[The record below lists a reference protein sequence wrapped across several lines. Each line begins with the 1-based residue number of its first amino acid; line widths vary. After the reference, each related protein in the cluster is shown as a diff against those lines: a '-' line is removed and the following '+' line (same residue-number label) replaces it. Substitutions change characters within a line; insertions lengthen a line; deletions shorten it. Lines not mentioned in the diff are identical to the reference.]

1 MLVSESLNSYRRGR
15 FTIWL
20 IIFNEA
26 LTEKDFD
33 FQPAYKEEPLIQGV
47 RVQGVC
53 AVWDDC
59 VLAVKGPSSRLVR
72 HAVFCDHLDYGVEI
86 HRYLLVKLPRIY
98 EPYD

>member
-47 RVQGVC
+47 RMC
-53 AVWDDC
+53 KAY
-59 VLAVKGPSSRLVR
+59 VLFGTIVYWL
-72 HAVFCDHLDYGVEI
+72 
-86 HRYLLVKLPRIY
+86 
-98 EPYD
+98 